1 MAVQLKRQ
9 DFSRVLSN
17 FNDLVKKLYLALRLL
32 LAAEPFNLQCFNTRF
47 FVGAKYIR
55 TQNFRD

>member
-1 MAVQLKRQ
+1 MPVQFKRQ
-9 DFSRVLSN
+9 DCSRVLSH
-17 FNDLVKKLYLALRLL
+17 FKDLVKKLHLRLL
-32 LAAEPFNLQCFNTRF
+32 LAAETFNLQCFNTRF